1 MFFEIKS
8 NTKLGKR
15 AQTIAN
21 YYRNRSNAKGR
32 FQRKVAGEP
41 SLYVTVSKNNL
52 LGIIYVGDL
61 LKGKSVSISVEYGKL
76 DASVYTLATGLVDC
90 KDTYAKR
97 LLQKLFDEKFKH
109 VPYEVELE
117 TVMRVA

>member
-1 MFFEIKS
+1 MFFEIKP

-32 FQRKVAGEP
+32 FQRKVADDNC
-41 SLYVTVSKNNL
+41 LYVTVSKNNL
-52 LGIIYVGDL
+52 LGIMYVGEL

-76 DASVYTLATGLVDC
+76 DASVYTSATGLVDC

-109 VPYEVELE
+109 VPYKVELE
-117 TVMRVA
+117 TVLRVA